1 MGESITRREFTLK
14 SALAMLAGTT
24 ITLAGCESDSP
35 TAPTNTPS
43 APMVVTSIGSN
54 HGHEAELST
63 ADLTQT
69 TITLDIQGSSSHPH
83 SVELS
88 MADLQSISN
97 GTRVSGSSTND
108 DGHSHGVTFELVS

>member
-1 MGESITRREFTLK
+1 MGEAITRREFTLK

-69 TITLDIQGSSSHPH
+69 TITLDIQGSSSHPPQRR
-83 SVELS
+83 
-88 MADLQSISN
+88 AQ
-97 GTRVSGSSTND
+97 
-108 DGHSHGVTFELVS
+108 HGRPAIYQRRDASERLIDERRRALARRDV